1 MIYVKIIVFAKMFQS
16 LPLSEF
22 ADIMSKIGFEGVD
35 LTVRPGGYIDP
46 KDVGEKLPEAIDLL
60 KSKGLSVPMITTSIV
75 DAGEPYAEETFKVA
89 SECGV
94 KYLKLGYWLY
104 EGFGRLKAQVESVRR
119 SLKGIEKLSRKYNLT
134 AAIHT
139 HSGMFLTAE
148 PAVVLEILR
157 DFNPDYVGA
166 YIDPGH
172 MVVEGGLAGWL
183 MGMDM
188 LSDRIRMVA
197 VKDFAWIRKN
207 SSWRAEVVPL
217 GEGLVPWRK
226 VFEILKLIGF
236 KGPVSIHCEYENMP
250 IKNLIEQAKRDL
262 NYVKSILS
270 SI

>member
-1 MIYVKIIVFAKMFQS
+1 MNIVVFAKMFQK
-16 LPLSEF
+16 LPLPEF
-22 ADIMSKIGFEGVD
+22 ASIMADIGFEGVD
-35 LTVRPGGYIDP
+35 LTVRPGGYIAP
-46 KDVGEKLPEAIDLL
+46 EEVEEKLPEAIDIV
-60 KSKGLSVPMITTSIV
+60 KSKGLSIPIITTSIV
-75 DAGEPYAEETFKVA
+75 DANEPYAEETFKTA

-104 EGFGRLKAQVESVRR
+104 EGFGKLKAQIENIRK
-119 SLKGIEKLSRKYNLT
+119 SLREIEKLSRKYCIN

-157 DFNPDYVGA
+157 DFNPDFVGA

-188 LSDRIRMVA
+188 LNNRIRMVA
-197 VKDFAWIRKN
+197 VKDFAWIKRGN
-207 SSWRAEVVPL
+207 SWKAEVVPL

-226 VFEILKLIGF
+226 VFEILKRIDF
-236 KGPVSIHCEYENMP
+236 KGPVSIHCEYEE
-250 IKNLIEQAKRDL
+250 ISLREIIEQARKDL
-262 NYVKSILS
+262 NYVRNILS
-270 SI
+270 SV

>member
-1 MIYVKIIVFAKMFQS
+1 MEIIVFAKMFQK
-16 LPLSEF
+16 LPLPEF
-22 ADIMSKIGFEGVD
+22 ASIMSEIGFEGVD
-35 LTVRPGGYIDP
+35 LTVRPGGYIAP
-46 KDVGEKLPEAIDLL
+46 SEVEERLPEAVDLL

-75 DAGEPYAEETFKVA
+75 DAREPYAEETFKVA
-89 SECGV
+89 SECGI

-104 EGFGRLKAQVESVRR
+104 EGFGKLKAQVEAVRR
-119 SLKGIEKLSRKYNLT
+119 SLREIEKLSRKYNVT

-188 LSDRIRMVA
+188 LSERIRMVA
-197 VKDFAWIRKN
+197 VKDFAWIKRGG
-207 SSWRAEVVPL
+207 SWNAVVVPL
-217 GEGLVPWRK
+217 GEGLVPWRG

-236 KGPVSIHCEYENMP
+236 KGPVSIHCEYEEMP
-250 IKNLIEQAKRDL
+250 LREIIEQARRDL
-262 NYVKSILS
+262 NYVKNILNSI
-270 SI
+270 